1 MKATAKYILDT
12 PGAGEI
18 GEVTTAN
25 LDRREFTSIR
35 KRKIFRCVDIDSILG
50 IISSP
55 LIFLHN

>member
-1 MKATAKYILDT
+1 VDT

-25 LDRREFTSIR
+25 LDKSEFTSIK
-35 KRKIFRCVDIDSILG
+35 KRKIFRWVDTDSISG

-55 LIFLHN
+55 LILSYI